1 MKAIHFQI
9 DNTTALSYLVKM
21 AGNQKQVFNRI
32 SKVNLEVSPAPWD
45 YNYCRI
51 SSKLHEHGGRLAFKK
66 LKRQFR
72 VETLSTSISENCSD
86 QRKTRDRPFCFSTVS
101 TTSTVQY
108 METRSIQSGNICNAA
123 NLVQSVPL
131 CFPPCSMINK
141 VLKKIAQDQVKRMLV
156 VAPTYQSQVWYPT
169 LLRMPTEKPLLLPH
183 HPHLLLNHQ
192 AQTHP
197 LITSKTLRLEV

>member
-1 MKAIHFQI
+1 MKLALLANKKHFQMKAIHFQI

-72 VETLSTSISENCSD
+72 VETLSTSISENFSD

-108 METRSIQSGNICNAA
+108 METRSIQSGNYAMQQIWSNQYLYASH
-123 NLVQSVPL
+123 LVQ
-131 CFPPCSMINK
+131 
-141 VLKKIAQDQVKRMLV
+141 
-156 VAPTYQSQVWYPT
+156 
-169 LLRMPTEKPLLLPH
+169 
-183 HPHLLLNHQ
+183 
-192 AQTHP
+192 
-197 LITSKTLRLEV
+197 

>member
-72 VETLSTSISENCSD
+72 VETLSTSISENFSD
-86 QRKTRDRPFCFSTVS
+86 KGKLEIDLFASRLSAQLPRYNTWKPDPYSQGTYAMQQIWSN
-101 TTSTVQY
+101 QY
-108 METRSIQSGNICNAA
+108 LYASH
-123 NLVQSVPL
+123 LVQ
-131 CFPPCSMINK
+131 
-141 VLKKIAQDQVKRMLV
+141 
-156 VAPTYQSQVWYPT
+156 
-169 LLRMPTEKPLLLPH
+169 
-183 HPHLLLNHQ
+183 
-192 AQTHP
+192 
-197 LITSKTLRLEV
+197 